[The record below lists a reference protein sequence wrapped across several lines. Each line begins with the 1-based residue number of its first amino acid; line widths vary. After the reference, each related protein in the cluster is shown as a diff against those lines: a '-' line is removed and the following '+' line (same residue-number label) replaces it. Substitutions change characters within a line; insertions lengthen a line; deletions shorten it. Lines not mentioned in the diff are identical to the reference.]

1 VITFVLGGAKS
12 GKTSWAL
19 AYAETLKGFKDYYY
33 LATAEPLDEEMKQ
46 KIEKH
51 RLERKPFWRV
61 IEEPLEISK
70 VLENLKDTGSL
81 ILIDCLSLWVSNL
94 LHYKRAFE
102 EEMNK
107 LLECLKRFKGEERDW
122 VILVS
127 NEVGF
132 GIVPESKLA
141 RLYREYLGILNQKV
155 ASLSDEAFLI
165 VAGIPL
171 NLKTRTE
178 EIII

>member
-12 GKTSWAL
+12 GKTKWAL
-19 AYAETLKGFKDYYY
+19 AYAESLCGFKDYYY
-33 LATAEPLDEEMKQ
+33 LATAEALDEEMRE

-51 RLERKPFWRV
+51 RLERKPFWKV

-70 VLENLKDTGSL
+70 VLKNLKDNGSL
-81 ILIDCLSLWVSNL
+81 ILIDCLTLWVSNL
-94 LHYKRAFE
+94 LHYKRPFE
-102 EEMNK
+102 EAMNK
-107 LLECLKRFKGEERDW
+107 FLECLRRFKGEERDW

-127 NEVGF
+127 NEVGL

-141 RLYREYLGILNQKV
+141 RLYREYVGILNQNV

-165 VAGIPL
+165 VAGISL
-171 NLKTRTE
+171 NLKTRME
-178 EIII
+178 ETII

>member
-12 GKTSWAL
+12 GKTNWAL

-33 LATAEPLDEEMKQ
+33 LATAEPFDEEMRQ

-51 RLERKPFWRV
+51 RLERKPFWKV

-70 VLENLKDTGSL
+70 VLENLRDKGSL
-81 ILIDCLSLWVSNL
+81 ILIDCLTLWVSNL
-94 LHYKRAFE
+94 LHYKRPFE

-107 LLECLKRFKGEERDW
+107 FLECLRRFKGEKRSW
-122 VILVS
+122 VILIS

-141 RLYREYLGILNQKV
+141 RLYREYLGLLNQKV

-165 VAGIPL
+165 VAGISL